1 MTEKSS
7 PNLPTAPLSGPAV
20 PSAADTPLLPLA
32 DEPVE
37 AQRASPLPAPFPAP
51 FPASGPVVEPRP
63 RRAPVVGVGASAGG
77 LEALEQF
84 FAHVPANSGLAFV
97 VVQHLDPAKESILP
111 ELLQRSASIPVVQ
124 LSDRVA
130 TEPNHVY
137 VAPPGFEVTLL
148 NGVLHLLKPVAPR
161 GLRLPIDFFLRSLA
175 VDQQANAAGVIL
187 SGMGSDGTLGLRAL
201 KEKAGGI
208 FVQSPETARFPAMP
222 SSAIDAGLAD
232 VVAAPDE
239 LPARIVAYFDHPI
252 QALAETRQAEHLNS
266 SLEKVLILV
275 RAQTGHDF
283 SLYKKSTVYRR
294 IQRRMAIHQLPTVD
308 AYVQYVRQNA
318 LEADLLFK
326 ELLIGVTCFF
336 RDPEVWHHLKGEVLP
351 KLIQTRPEGGVLR
364 AWVSACSTGEEA
376 YSLAMLFAEVVD
388 ELEPESHFSL
398 QIFATD
404 LDADAITKARTGFY
418 PENIAGDVSP
428 DRLRRFFTKVQGGYR
443 VVKAIR
449 SMVIF
454 AQQSIAS
461 DPPFAKLDILTCRNL
476 MIYLEP
482 DLQRSLLQMFHGSLV
497 PGGVLVL
504 GSAET
509 IGQAAD
515 LFTPLDVK
523 SRIFRRLGGSV
534 QRAISFPVHS
544 NSGVLG
550 GKPGQSL
557 VRIENEAGLPANTR
571 PSMQTLA
578 DQVLLHR
585 FCPAA
590 VLVTTK
596 GDIVYFSGKTGKYLE
611 PPAGKANLNL
621 FAMARR
627 GLSQPLSEI
636 FYQAVRQKA
645 GTELDEVLI
654 ASDGGRTAQQRFKV
668 TVEPLE
674 EPTELAGLLL
684 VVFSD
689 LPAAHSPL
697 APEGNE
703 EVSAVDARITEL
715 TQALARSREENQS
728 TREEMQTS
736 QEELKSANEE
746 LQSANEELTTSR
758 EEMQSM
764 NEELQTVNSELQ
776 GRVDALARASDDM
789 ENLLNSTDIAT
800 LFLDERLHVRRFTT
814 RTTSLIKLIPTDVGR
829 PITDIVS
836 DLDYPHLARDAE
848 DVLRTLMFKEIEVT
862 AGASRWYKVRIMPY
876 RTQDNRIDGAV
887 ITFTDISAAKRLEAS
902 LRIGA
907 IGDRDSV

>member
-1 MTEKSS
+1 M
-7 PNLPTAPLSGPAV
+7 
-20 PSAADTPLLPLA
+20 
-32 DEPVE
+32 
-37 AQRASPLPAPFPAP
+37 
-51 FPASGPVVEPRP
+51 
-63 RRAPVVGVGASAGG
+63 VGIGASAGG
-77 LEALEQF
+77 LEALEAF
-84 FAHVPANSGLAFV
+84 FGHVPPASGLAFV

-111 ELLQRSASIPVVQ
+111 ELLQRSALIPVVQ
-124 LSDRVA
+124 LVDRTA
-130 TEPNHVY
+130 IEPNHVY
-137 VAPPGFEVTLL
+137 VAPPGFEVTVLH
-148 NGVLHLLKPVAPR
+148 GVLHLLRPVAR
-161 GLRLPIDFFLRSLA
+161 GQRLPIDFFLRSLA

-201 KEKAGGI
+201 KEKAGGV
-208 FVQSPETARFPAMP
+208 FVQAPDTARFPSMP
-222 SSAIDAGLAD
+222 ASAVDAGLAD
-232 VVAAPDE
+232 VVAAPEE
-239 LPARIVAYFDHPI
+239 LPARIVAYFDHPL
-252 QALAETRQAEHLNS
+252 QAANDGRAQDKLNS
-266 SLEKVLILV
+266 ALEKVLILV

-294 IQRRMAIHQLPTVD
+294 IQRRMAIHQLDTVEE
-308 AYVQYVRQNA
+308 YVQYVRQNA
-318 LEADLLFK
+318 VEADLLFK

-336 RDPEVWHHLKGEVLP
+336 RDPEVWQHLRTEVLP
-351 KLIQTRPEGGVLR
+351 KLIQARPDGGTLR
-364 AWVSACSTGEEA
+364 AWVAACSTGEEA
-376 YSLAMLFAEVVD
+376 YSLAITFAEVIED
-388 ELEPESHFSL
+388 LAPEAHYAL

-404 LDADAITKARTGFY
+404 LDSDAIAKARTGFY
-418 PENIAGDVSP
+418 ADNIAGDIP
-428 DRLRRFFTKVQGGYR
+428 PERLRKFFSKVPGGYR
-443 VVKAIR
+443 VGKLIR

-482 DLQRSLLQMFHGSLV
+482 ALQRALLQMFHGSLV
-497 PGGVLVL
+497 PGGLLVL

-515 LFTPLDVK
+515 LFAPVDVK
-523 SRIFRRLGGSV
+523 ARIFRRIGGSV
-534 QRAISFPVHS
+534 QRAVNFPVQGNGAAS
-544 NSGVLG
+544 G
-550 GKPGQSL
+550 GKPGHATP
-557 VRIENEAGLPANTR
+557 RADPEEGLIRSR

-578 DQVLLHR
+578 DQVLLRR

-590 VLVTTK
+590 VLVTSK

-627 GLSQPLSEI
+627 GLSQPLSEV
-636 FYQAVRQKA
+636 FYQVVRQKIPVQIEEV
-645 GTELDEVLI
+645 TLEDED
-654 ASDGGRTAQQRFKV
+654 SRDGGVQRIRV
-668 TVEPLE
+668 AVEPLA
-674 EPTELAGLLL
+674 EPSELAGLLL
-684 VVFSD
+684 VVFTD
-689 LPAAHSPL
+689 LPA
-697 APEGNE
+697 G
-703 EVSAVDARITEL
+703 SANASAASLKGDGSGSQEAAAADARVVEL

-800 LFLDERLHVRRFTT
+800 LFLDDRLHVRRFTT

-848 DVLRTLMFKEIEVT
+848 EVLRTLMFKEIEVS
-862 AGASRWYKVRIMPY
+862 AGPARWYKARVMPY
-876 RTQDNRIDGAV
+876 RTQDNRIDGV
-887 ITFTDISAAKRLEAS
+887 VLTFADISAAKKLEAT
-902 LRIGA
+902 LRSA
-907 IGDRDSV
+907 NKDQA